1 MTKKDNTLNK
11 GARIFVKSALKA
23 ASSPFRRK
31 LINYIKAG
39 AHTTLDLVE
48 KTNEDRYVIQHHL
61 GVLIKAKLIKINKN
75 KSKGKLKYYE
85 MKYEKK
91 PVIAAFSFD
100 KEEINENAVHCN
112 KLYRLLE
119 DIENYPDL
127 PDTSKI
133 SKIEV
138 YLTYDWSK

>member
-11 GARIFVKSALKA
+11 GAKIFVESALKA